1 MFVLKNLV
9 GEFLT
14 PLVALIYRN
23 VAKSYNLM
31 IGFTK
36 NNYFGSLQDA
46 ISNLQNNLYTL
57 LAIFMLFRITISLL
71 TYLIEPDK
79 MGDSKVG
86 MGKLP
91 MRIAIS
97 ITLVLTLNSFIFPL
111 LRKVE
116 QALLAPDSIINN
128 IFSSNIEI
136 DKNID
141 LSKEIDTNLL
151 VNDASAAS
159 CDLKDNYMK
168 GCTLSD
174 AELKSRIISQ
184 IKEHLRNIDAV
195 TNNYNLNECNSSG
208 TNFPCVEFRKTDTIK
223 DTEVCSGC
231 VSSVSV
237 IMIEPD
243 AKVLTYGKNSI
254 YAQKVMM
261 SDTFY
266 LMSFSSTA
274 SYPTYFHQE
283 CYDGI
288 CSSSS
293 DNKVHPNDARF
304 VVTISRN
311 IKDEAQSER
320 ICYYNY
326 YGDVTKENNGVVET
340 KAQNTNYAV
349 AIKFSN
355 KSFDDPQIFGLV
367 GNKENEYWSLSNYTN
382 GSKFSIESYEKNGGV
397 SNIDI
402 QNDAKKTLN
411 ETGNCPESIT
421 NMDCIVNEMTNVYTC
436 KLTSKSKVTNSQ
448 KQSSNGLYN
457 GSTTMNE
464 TMQKAT
470 GDANANNEDSSY
482 FEYTSGLEGTA
493 GLSFATTVLKS
504 FTDPSDVI
512 APEFLTDS
520 RSTSTV
526 SASVGDDKV
535 RMDVI
540 MLVLVGIA
548 AIVMLW
554 AICIEVVV
562 RYLKLALLEVISPIA
577 VMSYMDPND
586 KIFSSWVKQYMGA
599 YFNLFIQLLVI
610 NAAIFFISVI
620 DVTAGGISTILVYAG
635 IFIFIKTMPGM
646 ISKLFGLEN
655 AGSFKDSL
663 GMVKKGLLGAA
674 GIGMAGA
681 AIAGNTARNMVQ
693 AGMGGLG
700 TGGVLAAGGR
710 ALLSAPGALV
720 KGLSS
725 GVNGKVTDAAKSAW
739 ATGTTRGNLYRQGIG
754 TGTQLGASFFGGT
767 FGYSRQVDESLDSI
781 KSEQEVLEKMVS
793 YKDAI
798 QNIAKDNTSFGKDV
812 LNKKDANG
820 NPIFGDTTQKKAAI
834 TYANAQYDAHNETSK
849 YQAWKSAHS
858 SFGWDE
864 ETSKTNYIQEQM
876 NGLGIFS
883 DAEIRQA
890 KYEKGKAAQ
899 ISEQVSYASNS
910 LKNTIVGVTDKPELS
925 GGITSVDDVF
935 TLEGYATSKR
945 SENNIKIDAMTT
957 NDPRYRASKAS
968 ADAMKK

>member
-254 YAQKVMM
+254 YAQNVMM

-367 GNKENEYWSLSNYTN
+367 GNKENEYWSLNNYTN

-436 KLTSKSKVTNSQ
+436 KLTSKSKVTNRQ

-663 GMVKKGLLGAA
+663 GMVKKGLGIGTAAVAGGVAGLASGLGQGRSLSTAIGGMTGGFFRGAA
-674 GIGMAGA
+674 GGA
-681 AIAGNTARNMVQ
+681 KGKLFEGAKEQVKRNSVARNSNINGGN
-693 AGMGGLG
+693 AGQRFLSRFGLDYATMTENNTLKDLESKQKTFDSFSKYKG
-700 TGGVLAAGGR
+700 SIDDLADQSKF
-710 ALLSAPGALV
+710 L
-720 KGLSS
+720 
-725 GVNGKVTDAAKSAW
+725 TDI
-739 ATGTTRGNLYRQGIG
+739 R
-754 TGTQLGASFFGGT
+754 
-767 FGYSRQVDESLDSI
+767 
-781 KSEQEVLEKMVS
+781 
-793 YKDAI
+793 
-798 QNIAKDNTSFGKDV
+798 
-812 LNKKDANG
+812 NKKDASG
-820 NPIFGDTTQKKAAI
+820 NPVYTAGEYENLRKQWIDNQLSGNGDRKLYHLRDSKGNMTLITNDYGIEGGKLAGMKAI
-834 TYANAQYDAHNETSK
+834 MANAEAERKANSTINEIVKNPIGSYDDLDK
-849 YQAWKSAHS
+849 
-858 SFGWDE
+858 
-864 ETSKTNYIQEQM
+864 SKTSVLEAKNDIDTK
-876 NGLGIFS
+876 IISIKSS
-883 DAEIRQA
+883 DRFRAAE
-890 KYEKGKAAQ
+890 
-899 ISEQVSYASNS
+899 ASRNQ
-910 LKNTIVGVTDKPELS
+910 K
-925 GGITSVDDVF
+925 
-935 TLEGYATSKR
+935 
-945 SENNIKIDAMTT
+945 
-957 NDPRYRASKAS
+957 
-968 ADAMKK
+968 